1 MNAPDEII
9 VKRVL
14 NNKGT
19 AKEAETVAAWLATE
33 DGQSWLMSALE
44 TDSDDILKGYLPTLE
59 SQNMDVIIT
68 R

>member
-44 TDSDDILKGYLPTLE
+44 TDSDIQHTSLSISFL
-59 SQNMDVIIT
+59 S
-68 R
+68 